1 MVGKNKGL
9 GPLVRTLR
17 RSYFRIRSPASGMA
31 APIAGGS
38 LSVAPG
44 PCSSN
49 GDAAA
54 ALSEAFAAMLPLP
67 PPVAKTE
74 PTSTAPATAA
84 GAEEPK
90 PSSSTAEGE
99 DPGLGPGARN
109 SQWRL
114 KFLSKVGIQEKEGM
128 KEGRTGAKEAPPDV
142 GRGLP
147 SLVPPSEHTGD
158 EQPVEVVAVRQASA
172 RRSSDD
178 IRLGY
183 IKKLEHSRA
192 FIPQLNRPKSSQTV
206 TIFDWDDTLLCTSH
220 LEMVQRQYGAIPA
233 QVREQLASLERI
245 VQTLLRQASKMGKVF
260 IITNASEGWVQHS
273 SSLCMP
279 GLAEDLPNVEIISA
293 RGAFEAAFPGDS
305 HAWKMHAFLQVCDH
319 AQRTPCGSSTDHS
332 FWPRV
337 QVQNKLQLEAVTN
350 LVSVGDSHIEM
361 DAVHLLGRS
370 FAHALVKTVKLWE
383 RPTPYELQKQLEVV
397 ADKLPDI
404 YRTGTTLNIWLERET
419 AQAS

>member
-1 MVGKNKGL
+1 V
-9 GPLVRTLR
+9 TLDT
-17 RSYFRIRSPASGMA
+17 SCTT
-31 APIAGGS
+31 
-38 LSVAPG
+38 VQ
-44 PCSSN
+44 SSN

-54 ALSEAFAAMLPLP
+54 SLCAMLAAVPTP
-67 PPVAKTE
+67 PAL
-74 PTSTAPATAA
+74 PATVQHTVASL
-84 GAEEPK
+84 GFG
-90 PSSSTAEGE
+90 SDDDNQMTMS
-99 DPGLGPGARN
+99 DPHSGPGARDA
-109 SQWRL
+109 QWRL
-114 KFLSKVGIQEKEGM
+114 RFLSKVGIQEV
-128 KEGRTGAKEAPPDV
+128 RGAKEAPSEA
-142 GRGLP
+142 GRSSASLTP
-147 SLVPPSEHTGD
+147 SAEHTGD
-158 EQPVEVVAVRQASA
+158 EQPMETVVVRQAA
-172 RRSSDD
+172 PRRSSDD

-245 VQTLLRQASKMGKVF
+245 VQTLLRHASKTGKVF

-279 GLAEDLPNVEIISA
+279 GLADELATVEIISA
-293 RGAFEAAFPGDS
+293 RGAFEASFPGDS
-305 HAWKMHAFLQVCDH
+305 HAWKMHAFL
-319 AQRTPCGSSTDHS
+319 
-332 FWPRV
+332 

-419 AQAS
+419 AQVS

>member
-1 MVGKNKGL
+1 M
-9 GPLVRTLR
+9 
-17 RSYFRIRSPASGMA
+17 RSREKALQERGGTADLFFAMA
-31 APIAGGS
+31 APLAGGVF
-38 LSVAPG
+38 SVAPG

-74 PTSTAPATAA
+74 PKSTAPA
-84 GAEEPK
+84 GAEEAT

-114 KFLSKVGIQEKEGM
+114 KFLSKVGIQEKEGVKEGM
-128 KEGRTGAKEAPPDV
+128 KEGRTGAKEAPPDL
-142 GRGLP
+142 GRGSP
-147 SLVPPSEHTGD
+147 SLVLPSEHTGD

-233 QVREQLASLERI
+233 QVREQLSSLERI

-319 AQRTPCGSSTDHS
+319 A
-332 FWPRV
+332 
-337 QVQNKLQLEAVTN
+337 
-350 LVSVGDSHIEM
+350 
-361 DAVHLLGRS
+361 RS
-370 FAHALVKTVKLWE
+370 IPVRFEH
-383 RPTPYELQKQLEVV
+383 
-397 ADKLPDI
+397 
-404 YRTGTTLNIWLERET
+404 
-419 AQAS
+419 